1 MDAATDERPERDEL
15 RALARLLDDG
25 VDGAGELLAGRF
37 ERLADLAADADG
49 ERFLARDRS
58 QPGRT
63 LWVRRLARAH
73 ARRAGMR
80 ERLEELVDL
89 QRRVDHAG
97 LVRLRALAQERSG
110 AFVLAGDVVD
120 GEPVRALLERRGAL
134 APRHALEIARQVL
147 LVLEATH
154 ENGLPHGRIDA
165 EHVWLASR
173 VPWSEANPFGV
184 GVRLVDHGLAALLGA
199 RDVSRARDL
208 GDAARLLS
216 ELVSGTRPAAD
227 PAARAEELGAVRDP
241 ELHRLL
247 ERALTEDAARAFG
260 DAAEFRR
267 ALERCA
273 AWRGRP
279 PRRRSAALAPFA
291 LGALGL
297 LSALALGVL
306 LLEHRGLRAAERER
320 DELGRRLQGAEQ
332 RAAEEAQRACELEQA
347 LAADGESTPIR
358 GAGDATGNGAGMAG
372 AEPSLEGR

>member
-1 MDAATDERPERDEL
+1 MDAASDERPERDEL

-25 VDGAGELLAGRF
+25 VDGVGELVAGRF
-37 ERLADLAADADG
+37 ERLADLATDAEG

-73 ARRAGMR
+73 TRRAGFR

-89 QRRVDHAG
+89 QRRLDHAG

-134 APRHALEIARQVL
+134 APRHALEIARQAL
-147 LVLEATH
+147 LVLEAAH

-173 VPWSEANPFGV
+173 VPWTEANPFGV

-199 RDVSRARDL
+199 GDVSRARDL
-208 GDAARLLS
+208 GDVARLLA
-216 ELVSGTRPAAD
+216 ELVSGSRPAED
-227 PAARAEELGAVRDP
+227 PAARAEELGAVRDL

-247 ERALTEDAARAFG
+247 ERGLTEDPAHAFG
-260 DAAEFRR
+260 DATEFRH

-273 AWRGRP
+273 AWRGQP
-279 PRRRSAALAPFA
+279 LRRRRAAPFS

-297 LSALALGVL
+297 LAALALGAL
-306 LLEHRGLRAAERER
+306 ALEHRGLRAAERER
-320 DELGRRLQGAEQ
+320 DEIGRRLQGAEQ

-347 LAADGESTPIR
+347 LAGDGGVPTPID
-358 GAGDATGNGAGMAG
+358 GDATGNGAGTAG